1 MGRHRNLRS
10 AANIREKVRDAY
22 SGAAESPQGKHAFP
36 VGRVFAES
44 LGYPRELLAGLP
56 GFVAEAFTGVS
67 NVSVRA
73 AIPEGAAVLDVG
85 CGAGLDALVAARRA
99 GPTGRVI
106 GVDFSRS
113 MLSLARRAANEAG
126 LSRVLFCEAAA
137 ENLPLADASIDV
149 ALVNGIFN
157 LNPAREAI
165 FRELARVIRSGG
177 ALFAA
182 ELIVSEPL
190 PAEMCPSEDNWFA

>member
-1 MGRHRNLRS
+1 LGRHRNLRS

>member
-1 MGRHRNLRS
+1 LRS
-10 AANIREKVRDAY
+10 SEHIRDAVRKAY
-22 SGAAESPQGKHAFP
+22 SAVAETPLGKHAFP

-56 GFVAEAFTGVS
+56 EVVVEAFTGVS
-67 NVSVRA
+67 NVSLRA
-73 AIPEGAAVLDVG
+73 EIPEGAAVLDVG

-113 MLSLARRAANEAG
+113 MLSLARRAAVEAG
-126 LSRVLFCEAAA
+126 LSRILFCEAAA
-137 ENLPLADASIDV
+137 EKLPLRDASVDV
-149 ALVNGIFN
+149 VLVNGIFN

-165 FRELARVIRSGG
+165 FRELARVLRPGG
-177 ALFAA
+177 TLFAA
-182 ELIVSEPL
+182 ELILSEPL
-190 PAEMCPSEDNWFA
+190 PAEVCASESNWFA

>member
-1 MGRHRNLRS
+1 
-10 AANIREKVRDAY
+10 
-22 SGAAESPQGKHAFP
+22 

>member
-182 ELIVSEPL
+182 ELILSEPL

>member
-1 MGRHRNLRS
+1 LGRHRNLRS

-73 AIPEGAAVLDVG
+73 ARPEGAAVLDVG

>member
-1 MGRHRNLRS
+1 LRS
-10 AANIREKVRDAY
+10 PANIRDKVREAY
-22 SGAAESPQGKHAFP
+22 SGAAENPQGKHAFP

-56 GFVAEAFTGVS
+56 AVVAEAFTGVS

-113 MLSLARRAANEAG
+113 MLSVARRAANETG
-126 LSRVLFCEAAA
+126 PSRVLFCEAAA

-149 ALVNGIFN
+149 TLVNGIFN

-165 FRELARVIRSGG
+165 FRELARVLRPGG
-177 ALFAA
+177 TLYAA
-182 ELIVSEPL
+182 ELILSEPL
-190 PAEMCPSEDNWFA
+190 PAETCPSEDNWFA